1 MNYRF
6 RILSLAV
13 AALGLAS
20 CGGVVGNGKI
30 ATESRNVQGFQAISL
45 GGSGS
50 LAVHRGDFKV
60 EVTGDSNLLPYIITE
75 RVGSELVIGVRPGV
89 NIINSSRLHFEVSLP
104 ELTALKVSG
113 SGKVSVD
120 PFAGK
125 DLRLGVSGS
134 GSIQAELDYASMDL
148 SVSGSGDMRLKARL
162 SSLTARMSGSG
173 NLSLQGSSD
182 SLDLG
187 LSGSGHFDG
196 KDFPVDKATVKLSG
210 SGEGALRVASSL
222 SARLSGS
229 GRLAYWGNPRID
241 ASANG
246 SSGLRKAGD

>member
-6 RILSLAV
+6 SLLSLAM

-30 ATESRNVQGFQAISL
+30 ETESRNVRGFHSISL

-50 LAVHRGDFKV
+50 LAVHKGDFRV
-60 EVTGDSNLLPYIITE
+60 EVTGDSNLLPYIVTE
-75 RVGSELVIGVRPGV
+75 LVGSELVIGVRPGV

-104 ELTALKVSG
+104 ELAGLKVSG
-113 SGKVSVD
+113 SGRAIAD
-120 PFAGK
+120 PFSGK

-134 GSIQAELDYASMDL
+134 GSIEAEPDYANGEL
-148 SVSGSGDMRLKARL
+148 SLSGSGRIKLKARFSALTAKLSGSGDI
-162 SSLTARMSGSG
+162 G
-173 NLSLQGSSD
+173 LQGSSD
-182 SLDLG
+182 SLDLSI
-187 LSGSGHFDG
+187 SGSGRFDG
-196 KDFPVDKATVKLSG
+196 KDFSVDKALAKLSG
-210 SGEGALRVASSL
+210 SGKGEVRVASSL
-222 SARLSGS
+222 GARLSGS

-246 SSGLRKAGD
+246 SGGLRKAGD

>member
-1 MNYRF
+1 
-6 RILSLAV
+6 
-13 AALGLAS
+13 
-20 CGGVVGNGKI
+20 VGNGKI
-30 ATESRNVQGFQAISL
+30 ETESRNLRGFQAISL

-60 EVTGDSNLLPYIITE
+60 EVTGDSNILPYIITE
-75 RVGSELVIGVRPGV
+75 LVGSELMIGVRPGV

-104 ELTALKVSG
+104 ELSALKVSG
-113 SGKVSVD
+113 SAKAVVD

-125 DLRLGVSGS
+125 DLRLGLSGS
-134 GSIQAELDYASMDL
+134 GSIQAELDYASGDL

-162 SSLTARMSGSG
+162 SSLKARMSGSG
-173 NLSLQGSSD
+173 DLSLKGSSD

-196 KDFPVDKATVKLSG
+196 KDFPVDTATVKLSG
-210 SGEGALRVASSL
+210 SADGALRVASSL

-241 ASANG
+241 ASASG
-246 SSGLRKAGD
+246 SGGLRKAGD